1 VSKYEDYDK
10 ISATYDRTRRA
21 LGVDELMKALARSK
35 VPLSRQ
41 TVLDAGCGTG
51 NVALELRDK
60 VGRIVCADYSL
71 GMLNRCREKLS
82 GGRGAEDLVR
92 CDLAELPFLAD
103 RFDAIMCNQSLHHL
117 DEPGTG
123 FPNHRRFLSHARR
136 VLRADGLLIIN
147 TITHEQLRDGVWW
160 GELIK
165 PAVDRMTDRFAS
177 VDALKEMSAEA
188 GFQFLDAV
196 VHITAVM
203 QPRGYLDP
211 GSLRSADFRSGDS
224 HFSLLT
230 EEELAAALARL
241 GRMESDRSIHAY
253 IAKREE
259 ARARIGQSIFVIAKK
274 AG

>member
-21 LGVDELMKALARSK
+21 LGVHELMNALARGRA
-35 VPLSRQ
+35 PLSQQ

-51 NVALELRDK
+51 NFALALRDE

-82 GGRGAEDLVR
+82 GGRGAADLVR
-92 CDLAELPFLAD
+92 CDLAELPFRAGL
-103 RFDAIMCNQSLHHL
+103 FDAIMCNQSLHHL

-123 FPNHRRFLSHARR
+123 FPDHRRFLAHARR
-136 VLRADGLLIIN
+136 VLRTDGLLIIN

-165 PAVDRMTDRFAS
+165 PAVDRMTERFAS
-177 VDALKEMSAEA
+177 VDRLKEMSAEA
-188 GFQFLDAV
+188 GFQFLEAV
-196 VHITAVM
+196 VPITAVM
-203 QPRGYLDP
+203 QPEGYLDP
-211 GSLRSADFRSGDS
+211 RSLHSAEFRSGDS

-230 EEELAAALARL
+230 AEELEAALARL
-241 GRMESDRSIHAY
+241 GRMESDGSIHAY
-253 IAKREE
+253 ICRREE
-259 ARARIGQSIFVIAKK
+259 ARARLGQSIFVIARK